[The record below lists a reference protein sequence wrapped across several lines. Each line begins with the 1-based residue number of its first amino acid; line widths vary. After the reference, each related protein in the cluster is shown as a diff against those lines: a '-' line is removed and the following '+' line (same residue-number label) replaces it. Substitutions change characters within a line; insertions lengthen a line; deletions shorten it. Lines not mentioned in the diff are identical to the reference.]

1 MSATCNRQLIVMA
14 RWPAPGRCKR
24 RLAQELGAARAA
36 QIQARLTVHTLA
48 AAREA
53 RQGHGLELV
62 LAVEGLGSR
71 AARRWGQAHGA
82 DRTVLQG
89 RGALGLRMQ
98 RQFHRAAR
106 EGASQMVLIGS
117 DLPQLEASDL
127 SAAFTVLG
135 QRRGVLGP
143 ALDGGYWLIG
153 LNRVGFDRCGAA
165 LMSGIAWGSDQ
176 VLGSTLA
183 AAANLQLPVA
193 LLREQSDLDR
203 RAALEPWLLRAK
215 GSR

>member
-1 MSATCNRQLIVMA
+1 MSATCSRQLIVMA

-71 AARRWGQAHGA
+71 AARRWGQAQGA

-98 RQFHRAAR
+98 RQFQRAAR

-153 LNRVGFDRCGAA
+153 LRRPEPELLA
-165 LMSGIAWGSDQ
+165 GIDWGSAL
-176 VLGSTLA
+176 VLEQTVA
-183 AAANLQLPVA
+183 AMARRGLEPE
-193 LLREQSDLDR
+193 LLSRRGDLDWAR
-203 RAALEPWLLRAK
+203 DLLPWR
-215 GSR
+215 

>member
-1 MSATCNRQLIVMA
+1 MA

-48 AAREA
+48 AARDA

-62 LAVEGLGSR
+62 LAVEGLGGL
-71 AARRWGQAHGA
+71 AASRWGQALGA

-98 RQFHRAAR
+98 RQFQRAAR
-106 EGASQMVLIGS
+106 EGASKVVLIGS
-117 DLPQLEASDL
+117 DLPELEASDL
-127 SAAFTVLG
+127 SAAFTSLG
-135 QRRGVLGP
+135 HRQGVLGP

-153 LNRVGFDRCGAA
+153 LRRPEPELLA
-165 LMSGIAWGSDQ
+165 GIAWGSEQ
-176 VLGSTLA
+176 VLEQTLA
-183 AAANLQLPVA
+183 AMARRGLEPE
-193 LLREQSDLDR
+193 LLTRRGDLDWAR
-203 RAALEPWLLRAK
+203 DLLPWR
-215 GSR
+215 

>member
-1 MSATCNRQLIVMA
+1 MA

-89 RGALGLRMQ
+89 RGVLGLRMQ
-98 RQFHRAAR
+98 RQFQRAAR

-153 LNRVGFDRCGAA
+153 LRRPEPELLA
-165 LMSGIAWGSDQ
+165 GIDWGSAL
-176 VLGSTLA
+176 VLEQTLA
-183 AAANLQLPVA
+183 AMARRGLEPE
-193 LLREQSDLDR
+193 LLSRRGDLDWAR
-203 RAALEPWLLRAK
+203 DLLPWR
-215 GSR
+215 

>member
-1 MSATCNRQLIVMA
+1 MSATCSRQLIVMA

-48 AAREA
+48 AARDA

-62 LAVEGLGSR
+62 LAVEGLGGL
-71 AARRWGQAHGA
+71 AASRWGQALGA

-98 RQFHRAAR
+98 RQFQRAAR
-106 EGASQMVLIGS
+106 EGASKVVLIGS
-117 DLPQLEASDL
+117 DLPELEASDL
-127 SAAFTVLG
+127 SAAFTSLG
-135 QRRGVLGP
+135 HRQGVLGP

-153 LNRVGFDRCGAA
+153 LRRPEPELLA
-165 LMSGIAWGSDQ
+165 GIAWGSEQ
-176 VLGSTLA
+176 VLEQTLA
-183 AAANLQLPVA
+183 AMARRGLEPE
-193 LLREQSDLDR
+193 LLTRRGDLDWAR
-203 RAALEPWLLRAK
+203 DLLPWR
-215 GSR
+215 

>member
-98 RQFHRAAR
+98 RQFQRAAR
-106 EGASQMVLIGS
+106 EGASQMVLICS
-117 DLPQLEASDL
+117 YLPQLEASDL

-153 LNRVGFDRCGAA
+153 LRRPEPELLA
-165 LMSGIAWGSDQ
+165 GIDWGSEL
-176 VLGSTLA
+176 VLEQTVA
-183 AAANLQLPVA
+183 AMARRGLEPE
-193 LLREQSDLDR
+193 LLSRRGDLDWAR
-203 RAALEPWLLRAK
+203 DLLPWR
-215 GSR
+215 

>member
-1 MSATCNRQLIVMA
+1 MA

-48 AAREA
+48 AARDA

-62 LAVEGLGSR
+62 LAVEGLGGL
-71 AARRWGQAHGA
+71 AASRWGQALGA

-98 RQFHRAAR
+98 RQFQRAAR
-106 EGASQMVLIGS
+106 EGASKVVLIGS
-117 DLPQLEASDL
+117 DLPELEASDL
-127 SAAFTVLG
+127 SAAFTSLG
-135 QRRGVLGP
+135 HRQGVLGP

-153 LNRVGFDRCGAA
+153 LRRPEPELLA
-165 LMSGIAWGSDQ
+165 GIAWGSDQ
-176 VLGSTLA
+176 VLEQTLA
-183 AAANLQLPVA
+183 AMARRGLEPE
-193 LLREQSDLDR
+193 LLTRRGDLDWAR
-203 RAALEPWLLRAK
+203 DLLPWR
-215 GSR
+215 

>member
-1 MSATCNRQLIVMA
+1 MA

-89 RGALGLRMQ
+89 RGVLGLRMQ
-98 RQFHRAAR
+98 RQFQRAAR

-153 LNRVGFDRCGAA
+153 LRRPEPELLA
-165 LMSGIAWGSDQ
+165 GIDWGSAL
-176 VLGSTLA
+176 VLEQTVA
-183 AAANLQLPVA
+183 AMARRGLEPE
-193 LLREQSDLDR
+193 LLSRRGDLDWAR
-203 RAALEPWLLRAK
+203 DLLPWR
-215 GSR
+215 

>member
-1 MSATCNRQLIVMA
+1 MSATCSRQLIVMA

-24 RLAQELGAARAA
+24 RLAQELGAAKAA

-89 RGALGLRMQ
+89 RGVLGLRMQ
-98 RQFHRAAR
+98 RQFQRAAR

-153 LNRVGFDRCGAA
+153 LRRPEPELLA
-165 LMSGIAWGSDQ
+165 GIDWGSAL
-176 VLGSTLA
+176 VLEQTVA
-183 AAANLQLPVA
+183 AMARRGLEPE
-193 LLREQSDLDR
+193 LLSRRGDLDWAR
-203 RAALEPWLLRAK
+203 DLLPWR
-215 GSR
+215 

>member
-98 RQFHRAAR
+98 RQFQRAAR

-153 LNRVGFDRCGAA
+153 LRRPEPELLA
-165 LMSGIAWGSDQ
+165 GIDWGSAL
-176 VLGSTLA
+176 VLEQTVA
-183 AAANLQLPVA
+183 AMARRGLEPE
-193 LLREQSDLDR
+193 LLSRRGDLDWAR
-203 RAALEPWLLRAK
+203 DLLPWR
-215 GSR
+215 

>member
-1 MSATCNRQLIVMA
+1 MSATCSRQLIVMA

-98 RQFHRAAR
+98 RQFQRAAR

-153 LNRVGFDRCGAA
+153 LRRPEPELLA
-165 LMSGIAWGSDQ
+165 GIDWGSAL
-176 VLGSTLA
+176 VLEQTVA
-183 AAANLQLPVA
+183 AMARRGLEPE
-193 LLREQSDLDR
+193 LLSRRGDLDWAR
-203 RAALEPWLLRAK
+203 DLLPWR
-215 GSR
+215 

>member
-1 MSATCNRQLIVMA
+1 MA

-62 LAVEGLGSR
+62 LAVEGLASR
-71 AARRWGQAHGA
+71 AARRWGQAHGV

-89 RGALGLRMQ
+89 RGALGLRLQ
-98 RQFHRAAR
+98 RQFQRAAR
-106 EGASQMVLIGS
+106 EGVSQVVLLGS

-127 SAAFTVLG
+127 SAAFRALG
-135 QRRGVLGP
+135 HRQAVLGP

-153 LNRVGFDRCGAA
+153 LRRPEPELLA
-165 LMSGIAWGSDQ
+165 GIAWGGAQ
-176 VLGSTLA
+176 VLEQTLA
-183 AAANLQLPVA
+183 AMARQGLEPE
-193 LLREQSDLDR
+193 LLSRRGDLDWAR
-203 RAALEPWLLRAK
+203 DLKPWR
-215 GSR
+215 

>member
-1 MSATCNRQLIVMA
+1 MSATCSSQLIVMA

-98 RQFHRAAR
+98 RQFQRAAR
-106 EGASQMVLIGS
+106 EGASQVVLIGS

-153 LNRVGFDRCGAA
+153 LRRPEPELLA
-165 LMSGIAWGSDQ
+165 GIDWGSAL
-176 VLGSTLA
+176 VLEQTVA
-183 AAANLQLPVA
+183 AMARRGLEPE
-193 LLREQSDLDR
+193 LLSRRGDLDWAR
-203 RAALEPWLLRAK
+203 DLLPWR
-215 GSR
+215 

>member
-1 MSATCNRQLIVMA
+1 MA

-98 RQFHRAAR
+98 RQFQRAAR

-153 LNRVGFDRCGAA
+153 LRRPEPELLA
-165 LMSGIAWGSDQ
+165 GIDWGSEL
-176 VLGSTLA
+176 VLEQTVA
-183 AAANLQLPVA
+183 AMARRGLEPE
-193 LLREQSDLDR
+193 LLSRRGDLDWAR
-203 RAALEPWLLRAK
+203 DLLPWR
-215 GSR
+215 

>member
-1 MSATCNRQLIVMA
+1 MA

-89 RGALGLRMQ
+89 RGVLGLRMQ
-98 RQFHRAAR
+98 RQFQRAAR

-153 LNRVGFDRCGAA
+153 LRRPEPELLAGIDWGGA
-165 LMSGIAWGSDQ
+165 L
-176 VLGSTLA
+176 VLEQTVA
-183 AAANLQLPVA
+183 AMARRGLEPE
-193 LLREQSDLDR
+193 LLSRRGDLDWAR
-203 RAALEPWLLRAK
+203 DLLPWR
-215 GSR
+215 

>member
-1 MSATCNRQLIVMA
+1 MSATCSRQLIVMA

-98 RQFHRAAR
+98 RQFQRAAR
-106 EGASQMVLIGS
+106 EGASKVVLIGS
-117 DLPQLEASDL
+117 DLPELEASDL
-127 SAAFTVLG
+127 SAAFTSLG
-135 QRRGVLGP
+135 HCQGVLGP

-153 LNRVGFDRCGAA
+153 LRRPEPELLA
-165 LMSGIAWGSDQ
+165 GIAWGGAQ
-176 VLGSTLA
+176 VLEQTLA
-183 AAANLQLPVA
+183 AMARRGLEPE
-193 LLREQSDLDR
+193 LLTRRGDLDWAR
-203 RAALEPWLLRAK
+203 DLLPWR
-215 GSR
+215 

>member
-89 RGALGLRMQ
+89 RGVLGLRMQ
-98 RQFHRAAR
+98 RQFQRAAR

-153 LNRVGFDRCGAA
+153 LRRPEPELLA
-165 LMSGIAWGSDQ
+165 GIDWGSAL
-176 VLGSTLA
+176 VLEQTVA
-183 AAANLQLPVA
+183 AMARRGLEPE
-193 LLREQSDLDR
+193 LLSRRGDLDWAR
-203 RAALEPWLLRAK
+203 DLLPWR
-215 GSR
+215 

>member
-1 MSATCNRQLIVMA
+1 MA

-48 AAREA
+48 AARDA

-62 LAVEGLGSR
+62 LAVEGLGSL
-71 AARRWGQAHGA
+71 AASRWGQALGA
-82 DRTVLQG
+82 DRAVLQG

-106 EGASQMVLIGS
+106 EGASQVVLIGS
-117 DLPQLEASDL
+117 DLPELEASDL
-127 SAAFTVLG
+127 SAAFTSLEHR
-135 QRRGVLGP
+135 QGVLGP

-153 LNRVGFDRCGAA
+153 LRRPEPELLA
-165 LMSGIAWGSDQ
+165 GIAWGSEQ
-176 VLGSTLA
+176 VLEQTLA
-183 AAANLQLPVA
+183 AMARRGLEPE
-193 LLREQSDLDR
+193 LLTRRGDLDWAR
-203 RAALEPWLLRAK
+203 DLLPWR
-215 GSR
+215 

>member
-89 RGALGLRMQ
+89 RGVLGLRMQ
-98 RQFHRAAR
+98 RQFQRAAR

-153 LNRVGFDRCGAA
+153 LRRPEPELLA
-165 LMSGIAWGSDQ
+165 GIAWGGAQ
-176 VLGSTLA
+176 VLEQTLA
-183 AAANLQLPVA
+183 AMARRGLEPE
-193 LLREQSDLDR
+193 LLTRRGDLDWAR
-203 RAALEPWLLRAK
+203 DLLPWR
-215 GSR
+215 